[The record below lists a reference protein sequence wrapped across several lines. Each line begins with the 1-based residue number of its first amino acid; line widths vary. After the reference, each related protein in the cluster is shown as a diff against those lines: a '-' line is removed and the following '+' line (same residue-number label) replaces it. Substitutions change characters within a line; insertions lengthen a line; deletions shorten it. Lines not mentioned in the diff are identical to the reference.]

1 MNSGRSRLT
10 TYENTEKRK
19 PGNTSSVIA
28 APPTCSRR
36 SSTSTLRPA
45 RARYAAQT
53 RPLCPP
59 PMMMAS
65 RLATLALRVEKGL
78 LRHPRHG
85 TLAPVLDGNL
95 DLERGPR
102 RDPWP
107 AQVRKRD
114 VLLQQRRP
122 AAAGGVTRLLA
133 SGVDRHAHAPGG
145 RRQAGGE
152 PDLGIKRLERLPF
165 DLDAD

>member
-1 MNSGRSRLT
+1 MISGRSRLT

-36 SSTSTLRPA
+36 SNTSTLLPA

-65 RLATLALRVEKGL
+65 RLATLALRVEERL
-78 LRHPRHG
+78 LHHARRG
-85 TLAPVLDGNL
+85 ALAPVLDGNL
-95 DLERGPR
+95 HFERGPR
-102 RDPWP
+102 RDPRP

-122 AAAGGVTRLLA
+122 AATGGVTRLLV
-133 SGVDRHAHAPGG
+133 SGVD
-145 RRQAGGE
+145 
-152 PDLGIKRLERLPF
+152 
-165 DLDAD
+165 